1 MHIMLDVAASG
12 TKLPFG
18 DTVLTAVLGYG
29 VVFLG
34 LIVLMAIV
42 CIMGAVFKASAARK
56 AAAADAARAAH
67 KGPWVPNA
75 PAAKP
80 AAPAAPEQPAAPGTA
95 GEVKLFDVPD
105 KEAAMIMA
113 IVADQLGK
121 PLNELRFK
129 SIKEVK

>member
-1 MHIMLDVAASG
+1 MQIMMDVAASG
-12 TKLPFG
+12 TMLRFG

-34 LIVLMAIV
+34 LLVLMAIV
-42 CIMGAVFKASAARK
+42 YLMGAVFKALGARK
-56 AAAADAARAAH
+56 AAKAEAERNARAMPVTAR
-67 KGPWVPNA
+67 A
-75 PAAKP
+75 PVAAAK
-80 AAPAAPEQPAAPGTA
+80 APEKPLAPGTA
-95 GEVKLFDVPD
+95 GEVKRFDVPD